1 MRGRSRKPA
10 AVIGSGV
17 DRSMIYDTLIAPFA
31 EFEFMRRA
39 LAGALAL
46 ALGAGP
52 IGVFLM
58 LRRMSLVGDAM
69 AHAILPGAAV
79 GFLVSGLNLFAMTAG
94 GLIAGCVVALLTGL
108 VARLTEL
115 KEDAALA
122 TFYLLSLALGV
133 TIVSLKGTNIDLLH
147 VLFGSV
153 LALDDQTLV
162 LIAGNATLTLLVLA
176 LIYRPLVV
184 ECVDP
189 GFMRSVSRAGAPAH
203 LAFLGLVVVNL
214 VSGFHALGT
223 LLAVGIMML
232 PAATGRFWARDITV
246 MILIAAAS
254 GAVSGYAGLLLSFH
268 TGVPS
273 GPAIILVAG
282 ALYVFSVLF
291 GQVGGLLRQALPRR
305 HLEA

>member
-1 MRGRSRKPA
+1 MPS
-10 AVIGSGV
+10 
-17 DRSMIYDTLIAPFA
+17 LHELFIAPFT

-69 AHAILPGAAV
+69 AHAILPGAAI
-79 GFLVSGLNLFAMTAG
+79 GFLLSGLNLFAMTAG
-94 GLIAGCVVALLTGL
+94 GLIAGFVVALLTGL
-108 VARLTEL
+108 VARMTEL

-153 LALDDQTLV
+153 LALDDQTLL
-162 LIAGNATLTLLVLA
+162 LIAANATLTLIVLA
-176 LIYRPLVV
+176 LIYRPLVI

-189 GFMRSVSRAGAPAH
+189 GFMRSVSAAGGPAH
-203 LAFLGLVVVNL
+203 LAFLALVVVNL

-232 PAATGRFWARDITV
+232 PAATGRFWARDITM
-246 MILIAAAS
+246 MIAVAAVS
-254 GAVSGYAGLLLSFH
+254 GVVSGYAGLLISFH

-282 ALYVFSVLF
+282 AIYLFSLLF
-291 GQVGGLLRQALPRR
+291 GHVGGLVRQALPRR

>member
-1 MRGRSRKPA
+1 MFN
-10 AVIGSGV
+10 
-17 DRSMIYDTLIAPFA
+17 DLFIAPFS

-69 AHAILPGAAV
+69 AHVILPGSAV
-79 GFLVSGLNLFAMTAG
+79 GCLLTGLSLFAMTAG
-94 GLIAGCVVALLTGL
+94 GLIAGFVVALLTGF
-108 VARLTEL
+108 VARTTEL

-153 LALDDQTLV
+153 LALDDQTLL
-162 LIAGNATLTLLVLA
+162 LIAGNATLTLIVLA
-176 LIYRPLVV
+176 LIYRALVI

-189 GFMRSVSRAGAPAH
+189 GFLRSVSRAGGPAH
-203 LAFLGLVVVNL
+203 LAFLALVVVNL

-246 MILIAAAS
+246 MIIIAM
-254 GAVSGYAGLLLSFH
+254 VSGVMAGYA
-268 TGVPS
+268 
-273 GPAIILVAG
+273 
-282 ALYVFSVLF
+282 
-291 GQVGGLLRQALPRR
+291 
-305 HLEA
+305 